1 MKKSRRI
8 SRYERFRLQEAS
20 EQRVFTPEQNAR
32 REELLRPNRF
42 LGYNHNTL
50 AVHLLEREAY
60 PVAES
65 ELRRA
70 IWLNPYEPAFTANLA
85 WCLHKQKRGD
95 EARECLKQAIEQGP
109 DSVVVRHIAD
119 LMCVT
124 VGPGV
129 ARGGDE
135 TRT

>member
-1 MKKSRRI
+1 MPRKKKST
-8 SRYERFRLQEAS
+8 QEDS
-20 EQRVFTPEQNAR
+20 TPEDTA
-32 REELLRPNRF
+32 ELLRRREDAFRPARF
-42 LGYNHNTL
+42 LGYSHNTL
-50 AVHLLEREAY
+50 AVYMMEREAY
-60 PVAES
+60 PVAEA

-70 IWLNPYEPAFTANLA
+70 VWLNPYEPAFMANLA

-119 LMCVT
+119 LMGVT

>member
-119 LMCVT
+119 LMGVT

>member
-1 MKKSRRI
+1 MPRKK
-8 SRYERFRLQEAS
+8 AS
-20 EQRVFTPEQNAR
+20 TPEGTAEANYR
-32 REELLRPNRF
+32 RENALRPNRF

-50 AVHLLEREAY
+50 AVYMMEREAY
-60 PVAES
+60 PVAEA

-70 IWLNPYEPAFTANLA
+70 VWLNPYEPAFMANLA
-85 WCLHKQKRGD
+85 WCLHKLGRGD
-95 EARECLKQAIEQGP
+95 EAQKCLKQAIEQGP